1 VIIKIPFT
9 LRLLKAAF
17 ASVPESLE
25 DAARILGAG
34 PLFTLRTV
42 LVPLVLPTA
51 AAITALNF
59 NSLLDDYDTAVFL
72 YHPLYEPLGLA
83 IRASTEGEN
92 NLDAMSITFVYT
104 VLLMIIMGF
113 TMWLV
118 YGRGGARGRR
128 RGVRGGKPRAGA
140 GAGIGTGTGPGAG
153 AAGGG
158 PGAAAAP
165 VPIAAAAVATV
176 SPAPIPAP
184 RA

>member
-1 VIIKIPFT
+1 M
-9 LRLLKAAF
+9 
-17 ASVPESLE
+17 PESLE

-128 RGVRGGKPRAGA
+128 RVVRRGKPRAGA
-140 GAGIGTGTGPGAG
+140 GAGA
-153 AAGGG
+153 G

-165 VPIAAAAVATV
+165 VSGPVPVPVAAAAVATV
-176 SPAPIPAP
+176 SPAPAPAP